1 MVSNTT
7 TLHHILSLSDHVP
20 IWKMAKK
27 KVNKFSTNMEVY
39 QSQVACVSY
48 PNLKQNKALY

>member
-7 TLHHILSLSDHVP
+7 TLIHILSLSDHVP

-48 PNLKQNKALY
+48 PNLK